1 MGPPRLNVDPNS
13 QIIQSSCIGKS
24 FHALPFSH
32 TSLLMPLSLAMEPIT
47 QLFQARPLVSFTR
60 PVQTKTLVN
69 GEQLQH
75 VSAQFKR
82 LEHVKTMRNLIK
94 SEEEDL
100 YGPECWY
107 SGSCVRVVGDLII
120 WSGNDGSL
128 KVAKLMG
135 DDIGAFN
142 KVPGEMARLSDK
154 KLDFSRIL
162 SLDIQNVGK
171 DEILVKTRHRWGSL
185 ALVKQL
191 TRGKR

>member
-1 MGPPRLNVDPNS
+1 MLVQWFLCQGGRGPD
-13 QIIQSSCIGKS
+13 
-24 FHALPFSH
+24 F
-32 TSLLMPLSLAMEPIT
+32 
-47 QLFQARPLVSFTR
+47 
-60 PVQTKTLVN
+60 
-69 GEQLQH
+69 
-75 VSAQFKR
+75 
-82 LEHVKTMRNLIK
+82 
-94 SEEEDL
+94 
-100 YGPECWY
+100 
-107 SGSCVRVVGDLII
+107 I
-120 WSGNDGSL
+120 WLGNDGSL

-191 TRGKR
+191 TRGKRCRGCRESPAVRDWLALPSCLGII